1 MNLFNRV
8 YSYNTIKKENK
19 GEKKMTNIKKNEKG
33 FTLTELIIVIV
44 IIGILAAVL
53 IPSLTSYI
61 SKAKESAAISDA
73 QTILEEYKADLIDK
87 GETDEYVEVVNTTNI
102 IVVSG
107 DYCVLFVNGA
117 YNKVAKEDNLIEAA
131 KSLLGETYPA
141 HCTLNFDGTT
151 FTWTPVDAA

>member
-1 MNLFNRV
+1 
-8 YSYNTIKKENK
+8 
-19 GEKKMTNIKKNEKG
+19 MTNIKKNEKG

-87 GETDEYVEVVNTTNI
+87 GETDKYVEVVNTTNI

-117 YNKVAKEDNLIEAA
+117 YNKVAKTSLTNAA
-131 KSLLGETYPA
+131 TSLLDDSSTA
-141 HCTLNFDGTT
+141 HCTLKLDGTT
-151 FTWTPVDAA
+151 FTWTQVSAGSAA